1 MELNPAYPQTYVELA
16 LAYRRGGEPE
26 RAVRLLAEAMGTYPD
41 SFAFPF
47 NLGYVHHIEG
57 ELDDVP
63 VVQAIIKE
71 KGLLAVAL
79 EGSGFDVGNS
89 AGYWAANLHSESKQ
103 LLLQNL

>member
-1 MELNPAYPQTYVELA
+1 VSKKLLSVSRFSDKVSDSLRIPAGESVLKNF
-16 LAYRRGGEPE
+16 GGGIFLPHFFDYIEKLRP
-26 RAVRLLAEAMGTYPD
+26 
-41 SFAFPF
+41 
-47 NLGYVHHIEG
+47 HIEG

-89 AGYWAANLHSESKQ
+89 AGYWAANLHNESKQ